1 MTGVVGGTGCQR
13 SPPGLGVRESFLRIQ
28 RIKPMLGN
36 DREHGWRRD
45 PQRQRLGLLEEP
57 RGDRKLKL
65 PEHWQAGGGAGP
77 TAAWTPHRAVGTSP
91 SKDWESGREGSKLG
105 SCEHARVGTWSW

>member
-1 MTGVVGGTGCQR
+1 
-13 SPPGLGVRESFLRIQ
+13 
-28 RIKPMLGN
+28 MLGN

-105 SCEHARVGTWSW
+105 SCEHARVGIWS